1 MAISGVC
8 DKHVGILWAFAHS
21 KCILPASP
29 SLKLHSLAAGLWEYS
44 LEVCFGIFAIATI
57 GKLDKIRTTS
67 DRNVKDD
74 SLG

>member
-1 MAISGVC
+1 MF
-8 DKHVGILWAFAHS
+8 DKHAGILWAFAHS

-29 SLKLHSLAAGLWEYS
+29 SLRLHSIAAGLWEYS

-57 GKLDKIRTTS
+57 GKLDKMRTKKS